1 MRKKNKIE
9 ATVVQTPEKN
19 REDARAIIHVA
30 KNAREI
36 QREIAKMEVDSL
48 QEIYNLKVAF
58 DEVMESNKELRETVG
73 AFGEVF
79 ESMQESANHLNEVKN
94 QIVDSVSNAQDKVDE
109 LKSSTSEARESFG
122 AIEKGFSS
130 FKSSVDDI
138 AESMNQITAI
148 ANQTNMLALNASIEA
163 ARAGEQGKGFAVV
176 AVEVKNLAEE
186 IKNLVSTVEE
196 DLHRVKEG
204 TDELNASIE
213 DTMQILANNVES
225 VNEAH
230 TTFDHITEV
239 ASGTEDVRREITDEA
254 SEAERDIRNADASF
268 SMVESRYGTLQGHIH
283 AASDLGTQKSSLF
296 ENMENMLSQL
306 QPLVEDM

>member
-94 QIVDSVSNAQDKVDE
+94 QIVDSVSNAQDKVEE

>member
-94 QIVDSVSNAQDKVDE
+94 QIVDSVSNAQDKVEE

-268 SMVESRYGTLQGHIH
+268 SMVESQYGTLQGHIH